1 MKALADGKYTA
12 SKESPSAALP
22 SIREALK
29 NLNAAVDWAKQPN
42 LRTHVKEVE
51 DQWDTA
57 RELEFD
63 LLSTLVENSLQRA
76 TDEADHGNYRNAVE
90 HVRSA
95 NASLDQAVEHANEH
109 DYETEPYQRFRK
121 QLVENG
127 SDWEQKMLVTRINSA
142 LNAEPAGYD
151 DALEQ
156 LGSVLGQFS
165 EVRLVDDH
173 QLDFLKQEAREAYL
187 SVSIQ
192 GTTYLLEEGER
203 HLESEAY
210 ARATDAFDEAA
221 EVAATAAT
229 RAKPWDDIETD
240 ELTAVASM
248 VETRKAE
255 VEVTRINE
263 RIGDGIAAFEDGSYE
278 SAYETFTAVGEE
290 TVEIQGEIA
299 DPDDADQLAHL
310 QSVASDNARKAQ
322 RASLGIGTENPTM
335 REPNQVATVA
345 LEQPD
350 ARHQSSGAR
359 IQATETIVSAVGSTI
374 ATEIPGAPDLEFA
387 YDRLDRDES
396 IGRGGNA
403 DVYCATVTVD
413 GTTHTVALKE
423 PRIQGTIGT
432 QVVEEFTQEAET
444 WAKLDDHDHIVGVID
459 WGSQPLP
466 WIAMEHMDGGHVG
479 DRAGEM
485 PFDHA
490 LWTAI
495 VTAEAVRHAH
505 RRGVAHLDLKPENI
519 LFRSVTDGWDVP
531 KVADWGLSKHLLE
544 HSKSIEGLSPHYAAP
559 EQFDDNYGSADDIT
573 DVCQLGSVY
582 YELFTGRP
590 PFEGQPARVMNK
602 VLTEAPQ
609 PPSELADVPP
619 ELDEILLTAMAKE
632 KVDRYESVLYLRDAL
647 QELYDDQYQQE

>member
-1 MKALADGKYTA
+1 MTTRKYKIRPRKKPIFFDKLSFELDDGTQYSFAPQENQDEVGEAKEYIQEQILEAKIGGYKVADNCYQEGKDAERTGDYHLALEHAEVGLSELEDVEESVHLVSTIDQSEIFDLRKSLSEVKFTSLRQIGVKALADGKYTA

-290 TVEIQGEIA
+290 TVEIQAKSQI
-299 DPDDADQLAHL
+299 QTTRINSLT
-310 QSVASDNARKAQ
+310 S
-322 RASLGIGTENPTM
+322 RAW
-335 REPNQVATVA
+335 
-345 LEQPD
+345 
-350 ARHQSSGAR
+350 
-359 IQATETIVSAVGSTI
+359 QATT
-374 ATEIPGAPDLEFA
+374 L
-387 YDRLDRDES
+387 
-396 IGRGGNA
+396 
-403 DVYCATVTVD
+403 
-413 GTTHTVALKE
+413 
-423 PRIQGTIGT
+423 
-432 QVVEEFTQEAET
+432 
-444 WAKLDDHDHIVGVID
+444 AKH
-459 WGSQPLP
+459 S
-466 WIAMEHMDGGHVG
+466 
-479 DRAGEM
+479 
-485 PFDHA
+485 
-490 LWTAI
+490 
-495 VTAEAVRHAH
+495 VRHW
-505 RRGVAHLDLKPENI
+505 E
-519 LFRSVTDGWDVP
+519 
-531 KVADWGLSKHLLE
+531 
-544 HSKSIEGLSPHYAAP
+544 
-559 EQFDDNYGSADDIT
+559 
-573 DVCQLGSVY
+573 
-582 YELFTGRP
+582 
-590 PFEGQPARVMNK
+590 
-602 VLTEAPQ
+602 
-609 PPSELADVPP
+609 SELKIP
-619 ELDEILLTAMAKE
+619 
-632 KVDRYESVLYLRDAL
+632 R
-647 QELYDDQYQQE
+647 